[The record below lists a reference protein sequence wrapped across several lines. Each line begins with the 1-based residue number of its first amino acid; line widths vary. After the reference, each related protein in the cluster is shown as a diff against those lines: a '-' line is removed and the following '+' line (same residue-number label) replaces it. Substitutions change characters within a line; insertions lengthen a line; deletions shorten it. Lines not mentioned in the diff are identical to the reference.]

1 MSSRRKSSTKP
12 EGLSQLNLNA
22 AGIDVGA
29 TSHYVAVPADRAE
42 QPVREFEA
50 FTADLYRLAD
60 WLTECGV
67 ETVVMEST
75 GVYWIPLFGVL
86 EERGFQVMLVDP
98 RRIKNVPGRKT
109 DVLDCQWLQQLHTYG
124 LLSGAFRPDGDI
136 RRLRSYLRQRVM
148 LVQYASHHIQHMQ
161 KALTQMNVK
170 LHHVISNITGKTGTE
185 IMEAIVGGQRD
196 PRQLAQL
203 RDPRI
208 KADEATIAKSLQG
221 HWREEHIF
229 ELTQALE
236 LYRFYQD
243 KIAECDREIEAQL
256 ERFEDH
262 SNGDPPA
269 AKSGRRRSK
278 GNAPRFDVWTHLYRM
293 TGVDLTQIDGV
304 DAYTALKV
312 VSEIGTDMTKWPS
325 VKHFASWLG
334 LSPNNRITG
343 GKVISS
349 KTKPSANRAAA
360 ALRLAANALHRSD
373 SALGRLPAP
382 EESPPG
388 SAQGHYR
395 HGTQA
400 GQAHLHHAALW
411 PGVRGCWCGTLRET
425 VSAAG
430 VARRQASG
438 GPTGLPTGTNVRR
451 RGPHHVRT
459 SRRANRRVTTLV
471 SGEVAQTVES
481 RSMVMGAS
489 RGPGPVDRA
498 WASSSR
504 LIRSSWRTWPHRKL
518 RRNVPR
524 VDGAL
529 TTQPMVPAVPP
540 VRNTSASSM
549 QSPPA
554 SADATSVITL
564 SPMLARPGA
573 RPRSR
578 CRSTSSG
585 RPRCRPSVAG
595 RISPALA
602 TRRWSSKAIW
612 MRSGWSSASIFW
624 VLLAWGRFP
633 VSKAIIPD
641 GQEHFLTPSAHR
653 DTHLFGGLGLRK
665 HQTMA

>member
-1 MSSRRKSSTKP
+1 MYAHGEACRPDKDRADSGAYCPNRSMVREPYDCIIGEAPIGAIPLGRVATVRGSLRRHAYTVILEAVMRGKSGAKP

-42 QPVREFEA
+42 QPVQEFEA

-60 WLTECGV
+60 WLAECGV
-67 ETVVMEST
+67 DTVVMEST

-170 LHHVISNITGKTGTE
+170 LHHVISDITGKTGLD
-185 IMEAIVGGQRD
+185 IIEAIVGGQRD

-229 ELTQALE
+229 ELVQALE

-243 KIAECDREIEAQL
+243 KIAECDREIEVQL
-256 ERFEDH
+256 ERFEDR
-262 SNGDPPA
+262 SNGDLPA

-325 VKHFASWLG
+325 AKHFASWLG

-343 GKVISS
+343 GKVMSS
-349 KTKPSANRAAA
+349 KTKPSANRASA

-373 SALGRLPAP
+373 SALGAFLRRKKAQMGAPKAITATAHKLARIFYSMLRYGQEYVDAGAEYYERRYQQRALRAAKRRAAQLGYQLVPMPDAP
-382 EESPPG
+382 EHTTYAPSGAPI
-388 SAQGHYR
+388 
-395 HGTQA
+395 
-400 GQAHLHHAALW
+400 AA
-411 PGVRGCWCGTLRET
+411 
-425 VSAAG
+425 
-430 VARRQASG
+430 
-438 GPTGLPTGTNVRR
+438 
-451 RGPHHVRT
+451 
-459 SRRANRRVTTLV
+459 
-471 SGEVAQTVES
+471 
-481 RSMVMGAS
+481 
-489 RGPGPVDRA
+489 
-498 WASSSR
+498 
-504 LIRSSWRTWPHRKL
+504 
-518 RRNVPR
+518 
-524 VDGAL
+524 
-529 TTQPMVPAVPP
+529 
-540 VRNTSASSM
+540 
-549 QSPPA
+549 
-554 SADATSVITL
+554 
-564 SPMLARPGA
+564 
-573 RPRSR
+573 
-578 CRSTSSG
+578 
-585 RPRCRPSVAG
+585 
-595 RISPALA
+595 
-602 TRRWSSKAIW
+602 
-612 MRSGWSSASIFW
+612 
-624 VLLAWGRFP
+624 
-633 VSKAIIPD
+633 
-641 GQEHFLTPSAHR
+641 
-653 DTHLFGGLGLRK
+653 
-665 HQTMA
+665 